1 VEDPNSIQ
9 PKQDK
14 STSEQRNKP
23 SDSQQNDDKIRWL
36 LVRCAVAYIP
46 LAYFVYIITRD
57 IAVLLGSTIIGII
70 ATLVYTYYF
79 KRQKD

>member
-1 VEDPNSIQ
+1 MV
-9 PKQDK
+9 
-14 STSEQRNKP
+14 RFLH
-23 SDSQQNDDKIRWL
+23 DDKIRWL
-36 LVRCAVAYIP
+36 LVRCAVANIP